1 MGLKQDEMGL
11 SLRIVCLVLFISALG
26 APSGYLGSVDPAAA
40 ETARPSQRSRPTTPA
55 RDLRLNTLPA
65 YLGPLPRARRGEEAV
80 EATPVPPH
88 TAGLPPTG
96 AAQLLASAQSGR
108 ADVPRIELAARLQAA
123 GFEATGEYR
132 TMRENAARELAGR
145 LDGVGLVSADELRQA
160 DAAIALQVVALQGA
174 APPPTLREIAKLPGR
189 PQIPGL
195 NIVYLHPLGAL
206 KDANKWHNIIAHQ
219 TEGPAGSAK
228 SLALAQA
235 KNPTK
240 RGVTVWVET
249 DGTVYWSTAED
260 AIPTHGDGANRNDNK
275 YIDNSKTYRT
285 VIRTNS
291 IGVEFV
297 GNFPDVAKPVTP
309 EQVRIWLILV
319 RFLQERYEIPPES
332 IYAHNWIDYKDH
344 RYCEG
349 CELGTLARKLA
360 YQPGKTAGKD

>member
-1 MGLKQDEMGL
+1 
-11 SLRIVCLVLFISALG
+11 
-26 APSGYLGSVDPAAA
+26 
-40 ETARPSQRSRPTTPA
+40 
-55 RDLRLNTLPA
+55 
-65 YLGPLPRARRGEEAV
+65 
-80 EATPVPPH
+80 
-88 TAGLPPTG
+88 
-96 AAQLLASAQSGR
+96 
-108 ADVPRIELAARLQAA
+108 
-123 GFEATGEYR
+123 
-132 TMRENAARELAGR
+132 MRENAARELAGR
-145 LDGVGLVSADELRQA
+145 LDGVGSVSADELQQA
-160 DAAIALQVVALQGA
+160 DAAIARQVAALQGA
-174 APPPTLREIAKLPGR
+174 APPPPTLREIAKLPGR

-195 NIVYLHPLGAL
+195 SIVYLHPLGPL
-206 KDANKWHNIIAHQ
+206 KDANKWQNIIAHQ

-249 DGTVYWSTAED
+249 DGTVYWSTAEH

-275 YIDNSKTYRT
+275 YIDNAKTYRT

-291 IGVEFV
+291 IGVEFI

-319 RFLQERYEIPPES
+319 RFLQERYEIPAES

-360 YQPGKTAGKD
+360 YQPGKKANGE